1 MDLIDLKMVSLLD
14 NFTGH
19 GVGEVSSNDY
29 KNSMDIAKGELRPAF
44 HQNNINLIESDSA
57 LANSDAMTDAIR
69 TTNGYQKTGELITL
83 PYTETAYVTQVLC
96 KYNS

>member
-1 MDLIDLKMVSLLD
+1 
-14 NFTGH
+14 
-19 GVGEVSSNDY
+19 
-29 KNSMDIAKGELRPAF
+29 MDIAKGQLRPAF

-57 LANSDAMTDAIR
+57 LANSTAMTDAIR

-83 PYTETAYVTQVLC
+83 TIYRRLHMLDSTIC